1 MPAES
6 GLFGI
11 VDALTGA
18 TYLRVNA
25 EGTLTN
31 RLIGSDGA
39 TQAVVT
45 TNIVNPG
52 DAGVVIKS
60 ADLADIKALLVEIL
74 LELKA
79 ARQ

>member
-1 MPAES
+1 MANNN
-6 GLFGI
+6 LFGI
-11 VDALTGA
+11 IDALTGA
-18 TYLRVNA
+18 NYLRVNA

-31 RLIGSDGA
+31 RLIGSDGE
-39 TQAVVT
+39 TQAVIT
-45 TNIVNPG
+45 AEIVNPG

-74 LELKA
+74 MELKA